1 MLTENAQ
8 VLSYANGIAT
18 VQCQSQSACGHCVA
32 QQGCGNSVLAELTGK
47 PGSHILTVESL
58 IPLKAGQMVQIGLPE
73 KSLIFTA
80 LLMYIV
86 PLATIILTTLL
97 TEGLA
102 LSELTRAL
110 LIFISTALAFV
121 GMRRYSKR
129 LNQQAQFKPVLL
141 KVIKG

>member
-121 GMRRYSKR
+121 GVRRYSKR
-129 LNQQAQFKPVLL
+129 LNQQAKFKPVLL